1 MSEKG
6 RVPCH
11 GSTNGGTRGSG
22 RHENGILEL
31 LERVE
36 TKEDPP
42 KSRPYLQFVNV
53 KIRGSDIQALVDT
66 GATHNFIAESE
77 AKRLGVRDTK
87 GGGSIKR

>member
-1 MSEKG
+1 MEEHEDPEDT
-6 RVPCH
+6 RM
-11 GSTNGGTRGSG
+11 GSLSFLNA
-22 RHENGILEL
+22 
-31 LERVE
+31 VE

-77 AKRLGVRDTK
+77 AKRLGVRITK
-87 GGGSIKR
+87 EGRSKELRRE